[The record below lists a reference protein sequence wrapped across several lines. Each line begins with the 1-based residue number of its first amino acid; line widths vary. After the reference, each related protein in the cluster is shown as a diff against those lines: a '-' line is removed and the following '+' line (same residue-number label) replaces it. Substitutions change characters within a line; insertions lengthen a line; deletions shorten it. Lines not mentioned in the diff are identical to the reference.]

1 MKKLILLFAVV
12 IFASCSSDDDNINLE
27 QPDAITIVLP
37 EGNWKIEK
45 FIDDNVDKTA
55 QFASFVFDFEN
66 NGTVTATNDI
76 LSENGLWSYDNDR
89 NDPELDIR
97 FNEDSILDEISDDWD
112 IISVSPSRIELSD
125 TDSDGEIELLIFV
138 KI

>member
-12 IFASCSSDDDNINLE
+12 AFASCSSDDDNINLE

-45 FIDDNVDKTA
+45 FIDDDVDKTG
-55 QFASFVFDFEN
+55 QFTSFIFDFKN
-66 NGTVTATNDI
+66 NGTVSATNDI
-76 LSENGLWSYDNDR
+76 LTENGIWSYDNDR

-97 FNEDSILDEISDDWD
+97 FSEDSILDDISDDWD

-125 TDSDGEIELLIFV
+125 SDDGGEVELLIFV